1 MTDMYQFVDE
11 IFKDYGRYSDNFEED
26 QMLPS
31 RESLLDVCRVLLNA
45 SCLPEE
51 GRYSTFRVCF
61 ISPDS
66 EYLDSYIYSHVYLFS
81 EPMEL
86 TTGKLH
92 KLSPALNAE
101 ISYLMLDVTKKPQG
115 LLQIL

>member
-1 MTDMYQFVDE
+1 MNDYIPVQFPVMVKEKDHRAAGSLRRLDNMTDVYQFVDE
-11 IFKDYGRYSDNFEED
+11 IFKDYGQYSDNFEED

-31 RESLLDVCRVLLNA
+31 RESLLDVCRILLNV

-66 EYLDSYIYSHVYLFS
+66 E
-81 EPMEL
+81 
-86 TTGKLH
+86 
-92 KLSPALNAE
+92 
-101 ISYLMLDVTKKPQG
+101 
-115 LLQIL
+115 